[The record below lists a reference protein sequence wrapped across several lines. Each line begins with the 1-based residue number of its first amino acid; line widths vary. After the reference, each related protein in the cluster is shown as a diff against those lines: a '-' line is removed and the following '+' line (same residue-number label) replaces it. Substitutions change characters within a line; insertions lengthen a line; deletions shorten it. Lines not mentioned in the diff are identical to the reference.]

1 MCWTTYKS
9 NNCMNFVELWRSP
22 QSESSVTRK
31 LLLHEDSS
39 CRTVVSPLP
48 LSSSSFPH
56 SLQSLCTAEETWTV
70 PSSHHD
76 CSHSLSSQPAKTH
89 QLQFAKEGKDFKPTP
104 LYCVYAWRFH
114 FVPPWLFYWIFFS
127 QQSLEARGSNRNKEE
142 QRRKTIGGSIKR

>member
-1 MCWTTYKS
+1 MIMCWTTYKS

-31 LLLHEDSS
+31 LLLNEDSS

-48 LSSSSFPH
+48 PSPTLSRASALQRKLELFPAPIM
-56 SLQSLCTAEETWTV
+56 TALTV
-70 PSSHHD
+70 SHLSQLRRIS
-76 CSHSLSSQPAKTH
+76 CSSQKR
-89 QLQFAKEGKDFKPTP
+89 GKPTP

-127 QQSLEARGSNRNKEE
+127 QQSLDARGSNRNKEE